1 MTVEFRLLG
10 RVEARLSGRL
20 LDIGHARQR
29 CVLAALLI
37 EANRVVS
44 IDQLIDCVWGDRRLP
59 SSPLSALQTYI
70 SLLRR
75 AIAPATAV
83 TIARQ
88 SAGYQVSVDEQ
99 AVDAHRFRGL
109 VRQARAADDDH
120 GAVLLEEALGLWH
133 GEPLAGLDTP
143 WAAATRVTLTQD
155 RRSAQVDLV
164 DLHLRRGGH
173 ASVLS
178 VLSGLAAEHP
188 LDERVARQL
197 MVALYRS
204 GRQADALAQYRRIRE
219 RLAEELGVDP
229 DLQLQRLHQRILTA
243 DPTLSLA
250 GPAPGRESA
259 AGPGSPPLRPLPQR
273 AALAVARQLPADV
286 PEFTGRA
293 RDLAE
298 LDRLAVLAAPGPP
311 SGAPAARRPGIV
323 IAAVSG
329 TAGVGKT
336 ALALRW
342 AHQVAD
348 QFPDGQLYVNLHG
361 FGPGDTP
368 VPPSAAIRRF
378 LDGLG
383 IPPGRIPADL
393 DAQAALYRSLLAGH
407 RMLIV
412 LDNARDPAQVR
423 PLLPGQPGCLVLV
436 TSRNQLTGL
445 VAADGAHLLPL
456 DVVTA
461 AEGRELFRRRLG
473 PGRAATQAQPVA
485 EIAELCARLPLA
497 LTIAAARAAARPAL
511 PLAALAAELRRAGT
525 RLDGLATGDPA
536 TDVRTVFSW
545 SCRQLSAPAARM
557 FRLLGVHPGPDITG
571 AAAASLAGVEPGTAA
586 QALAELAAAHLVTEH
601 APGRYGA
608 HDLLRA
614 YAADQARSQDGA
626 ASSHAARARVLD
638 HYLRTAVTASLL
650 LHSRREPITLA
661 PAQPG
666 VRPEALASSQD
677 ALAWF
682 RAERPV
688 LLAAV
693 SQAAASGFH
702 AHAWQLA
709 WATAQFLSWQGYW
722 HDQAATQEIALAAAR
737 QDGDL
742 AGQAQAH
749 RFLGQAQVRLGA
761 YAAATGHLGR
771 ALELGQQ
778 LGSQSLQAL
787 LHIYLCRALLLQ
799 GQPRDALGHAEESV
813 RIYREA
819 RHRWGA
825 ANALNTVGWCQAHLG
840 AYAEA
845 LESCQ
850 GALAEL
856 RELGD
861 RPGEAATLD
870 SLGYAHHH
878 LAHYGQAIACYEQA
892 IEAHREVGDLHLL
905 AETLTHLG
913 DTQAAA
919 GAPAAARRAWQQ
931 AVSIL
936 DDMSAPGAAEVRE
949 RLAGPLAAP

>member
-1 MTVEFRLLG
+1 
-10 RVEARLSGRL
+10 
-20 LDIGHARQR
+20 
-29 CVLAALLI
+29 
-37 EANRVVS
+37 
-44 IDQLIDCVWGDRRLP
+44 
-59 SSPLSALQTYI
+59 
-70 SLLRR
+70 R
-75 AIAPATAV
+75 AP
-83 TIARQ
+83 
-88 SAGYQVSVDEQ
+88 
-99 AVDAHRFRGL
+99 
-109 VRQARAADDDH
+109 
-120 GAVLLEEALGLWH
+120 
-133 GEPLAGLDTP
+133 
-143 WAAATRVTLTQD
+143 
-155 RRSAQVDLV
+155 
-164 DLHLRRGGH
+164 
-173 ASVLS
+173 
-178 VLSGLAAEHP
+178 
-188 LDERVARQL
+188 
-197 MVALYRS
+197 
-204 GRQADALAQYRRIRE
+204 
-219 RLAEELGVDP
+219 
-229 DLQLQRLHQRILTA
+229 
-243 DPTLSLA
+243 
-250 GPAPGRESA
+250 
-259 AGPGSPPLRPLPQR
+259 
-273 AALAVARQLPADV
+273 LAVARQLPADV

-298 LDRLAVLAAPGPP
+298 LDGLAALAAPRPR
-311 SGAPAARRPGIV
+311 SGAPGTRRPGIV

-336 ALALRW
+336 ALALHW
-342 AHQVAD
+342 AHRVAD

-393 DAQAALYRSLLAGH
+393 DAQAALYRSLLAGQ
-407 RMLIV
+407 RLLIV

-423 PLLPGQPGCLVLV
+423 PLLPGQPGSLVLV

-445 VAADGAHLLPL
+445 AAADGAHLLTL

-461 AEGRELFRRRLG
+461 AEGRELLSRRLG
-473 PGRAATQAQPVA
+473 PARAAAQAQPVA

-497 LTIAAARAAARPAL
+497 LTIAAARAAARPGL

-557 FRLLGVHPGPDITG
+557 FRLLGGHPGPDITA
-571 AAAASLAGVEPGTAA
+571 AAAASLAAVEPATAA

-626 ASSHAARARVLD
+626 ASRHAARARVLD
-638 HYLRTAVTASLL
+638 HYLRTAATASLL
-650 LHSRREPITLA
+650 MHSRREPITLA
-661 PAQPG
+661 EAQPG
-666 VRPEALASSQD
+666 VRPEALASSQE
-677 ALAWF
+677 ALEWF

-722 HDQAATQEIALAAAR
+722 HDQAATQETALAAAR

-761 YAAATGHLGR
+761 YAAATGHLGQ
-771 ALELGQQ
+771 AIELGRQ

-799 GQPRDALGHAEESV
+799 GQRQDALSHAEESV
-813 RIYREA
+813 RIYRQA

-845 LESCQ
+845 LDSCQ

-878 LAHYGQAIACYEQA
+878 LAHYGEAIACYEQA

-931 AVSIL
+931 AVTIL
-936 DDMSAPGAAEVRE
+936 EDMRDPGAAEVRE
-949 RLAGPLAAP
+949 RLRGPAGPVAAP